1 MAKGITMDSL
11 ERSTCKV
18 VVDGKTY
25 TMTQYKNML
34 KKAKAANNAEAK
46 PKKKKAKKEENFI
59 ESEIKRIMQPITTLK
74 SLSAYYD
81 HAYRQWGKI
90 GNEILENRHVRPHFV
105 HYRVNVSELERLID
119 SITQYKNE
127 RAVFQ
132 YIEKLIWKIEDIKEL
147 IVNIME
153 GAKKSGYLQAYK
165 NHEAI
170 NGKGRRLGL
179 QTLANKSLKTIGQ
192 MEDAIEKLKKIVN
205 DGIDPFEYE
214 THISPSNR
222 RRLGL

>member
-81 HAYRQWGKI
+81 NAYRQWGKI